1 VTRFSAAARSPRSN
15 TLKFNHLRRA
25 AVLGVA
31 LAALGFP
38 LFAGRPLA
46 QGGAPAPA
54 EPVINESADP
64 LLHSFRFRSIGP
76 ASMGGRIDDIAV
88 SESDPNVIYVGY
100 AVGGVFKSENNGVS
114 FQPVFQTYNTA
125 SIGDIAIHPR
135 DPNIVYVG
143 TGEANNR
150 QTASFGD
157 GIYKTTDGG
166 KTFTNIGLKDTQ
178 TIARIVIDPKNPE
191 TVYVASPGHLFG
203 PNPER
208 GVFKTTDGGK
218 SWNKIKFIDDDTG
231 FTDIVLDPANSSI
244 VYAASYQRR
253 RSGCCFN
260 GGGPGSGI
268 WKSTDAGKTW
278 TKLTGSGLPPGT
290 YGRIALDVS
299 RSNPNVVYAQIE
311 AGETGAPERTPPVEQ
326 GAATEATPPG
336 AAAVTTAPAGGAPG
350 AQQPPAGRAG
360 RAGQPAAADVGR
372 GGGGRGGYDWCNNA
386 GPNKGFPAPG
396 RGGFGGGGG
405 AQEAAPPAPRVVP
418 ALNPTRGGVLRSDN
432 KGQTWTLLSNC
443 NSRPMYF
450 SQLRVDPLNDKTIY
464 VGGLPVAK
472 SLDGGKTFA
481 TLDTAG
487 GYGEPGHVDQHAIWI
502 DPKNSKHIMEGNDGG
517 LNVSWDQGKSWD
529 YVNTMATALAYVVTA
544 DMRHPYYVYV
554 GLQDNGSWGGPSAVR
569 GRGGIMN
576 SHWFGIGGGD
586 GFYTAVDP
594 TDYNM
599 VITESQDGN
608 TNRYDLRVGR
618 GQSIRPNAGG
628 GRGGRGGGG
637 GRGGRGAA
645 PEPAGNPAGGAAG
658 APGAETAPPVQAGGQ
673 AGFGGRGGP
682 PNVINAIPGDVY
694 RFNWNTPVIMSPHNP
709 KIVYLGGNHLFKSY
723 NQGDTWVAS
732 NDDLTKKV
740 DRNTVPMMGV
750 PGNVTQLS
758 KNDGVVSYS
767 TIISISE
774 SPVMP
779 GIVWAGTDDGNL
791 QVSRDGGATFTEVG
805 RNLPGLP
812 ANNQY
817 WISRVDASHFDQG
830 TAYVSVDGHRSDD
843 LKPYVFVTH
852 DFGKTF
858 QSITG
863 NLPAYGNV
871 QVIREDPKNKDLLY
885 VGTEFGLFVSLDAG
899 KGWQKFMNNYPTVRT
914 DDILVHPRENDLI
927 VASHGRSV
935 WIADDITPLQQLTPA
950 VRESDA
956 ALFDIRPAVAWLNDQ
971 QNNQQ
976 VGGQKVFVGENAPR
990 GAAINYYLKS
1000 AAGGDVKI
1008 SIADVNG
1015 RVIRTLD
1022 GAKAAGI
1029 NRVMWNLAP
1038 TPPPGQQGGGF
1049 GGGGGGGR
1057 GGVAAVEPGTYV
1069 VTLEVGGKKY
1079 TKPLQVLPDRWLG
1092 ER

>member
-1 VTRFSAAARSPRSN
+1 MTFRFNR
-15 TLKFNHLRRA
+15 LRRA
-25 AVLGVA
+25 GVLALA
-31 LAALGFP
+31 LAALG
-38 LFAGRPLA
+38 LSVLSGRPRA
-46 QGGAPAPA
+46 QAGARPQVAPPP
-54 EPVINESADP
+54 EINQSADP

-114 FQPVFQTYNTA
+114 FTPVFQTYNTA

-150 QTASFGD
+150 QTSSFGD

-178 TIARIVIDPKNPE
+178 TIARIVIDPKSPE
-191 TVYVASPGHLFG
+191 TLYVASPGHLFG

-218 SWNKIKFIDDDTG
+218 TWNKVKFIDDDTG
-231 FTDIVLDPANSSI
+231 FTDIVLDPVNTNI

-278 TKLTGSGLPPGT
+278 TKLTGNGLPRGT

-299 RSNPNVVYAQIE
+299 RSNPNVVYAQVE
-311 AGETGAPERTPPVEQ
+311 AGEIGLPERTPPVEQ

-336 AAAVTTAPAGGAPG
+336 AAAVTPATTTAGAAQGGQPGRGGRRGGGNTPPQPGSPQPAGNIASGGGA
-350 AQQPPAGRAG
+350 
-360 RAGQPAAADVGR
+360 
-372 GGGGRGGYDWCNNA
+372 GGGRGGGYNWCNNA
-386 GPNKGFPAPG
+386 GPG
-396 RGGFGGGGG
+396 GGFGGRGGG
-405 AQEAAPPAPRVVP
+405 GFGGVAEQPEAVTNRTAP
-418 ALNPTRGGVLRSDN
+418 ALNPANGGVLRSED
-432 KGQTWTLLSNC
+432 KGNTWTLLSNC
-443 NSRPMYF
+443 NARPMYF
-450 SQLRVDPLNDKTIY
+450 SQLRVDPSTDKTIY

-487 GYGEPGHVDQHAIWI
+487 GYGDPGHVDQHAIWI
-502 DPKNSKHIMEGNDGG
+502 DPKNPRHIMEGNDGG

-529 YVNTMATALAYVVTA
+529 YINTMATALAYVVTA
-544 DMRHPYYVYV
+544 DMRHPYYVYA
-554 GLQDNGSWGGPSAVR
+554 GLQDNGSWGGPSSVR
-569 GRGGIMN
+569 GRGSIMN

-594 TDYNM
+594 SDYNV
-599 VITESQDGN
+599 VITESQDGA
-608 TNRYDLRVGR
+608 TNRYNLASGGR
-618 GQSIRPNAGG
+618 GQSIRPTAG

-637 GRGGRGAA
+637 QGR
-645 PEPAGNPAGGAAG
+645 GAAG
-658 APGAETAPPVQAGGQ
+658 APGAEAAPPVQAGGQ

-682 PNVINAIPGDVY
+682 PNVINAIPGDLY

-709 KIVYLGGNHLFKSY
+709 KIVYLGGNRLFKSY

-732 NDDLTKKV
+732 NDDLTKKI
-740 DRNTVPMMGV
+740 DRNTVTLMGV
-750 PGNVTQLS
+750 PGNLTQLS

-779 GIVWAGTDDGNL
+779 GVVWAGTDDGNL
-791 QVSRDGGATFTEVG
+791 QVSRDGGMTFTEVG
-805 RNLPGLP
+805 KNIPGLP
-812 ANNQY
+812 PNNLY
-817 WISRVDASHFDQG
+817 WISRIEASHFDQG

-843 LKPYVFVTH
+843 LKPYVFVTR

-858 QSITG
+858 QSIAA
-863 NLPAYGNV
+863 NLPPYGNV
-871 QVIREDPKNKDLLY
+871 QVIREDPKNRDLLY
-885 VGTEFGLFVSLDAG
+885 VGTEFGLYISLDDG
-899 KGWQKFMNNYPTVRT
+899 KSWQKFMNNYPTVRT

-927 VASHGRSV
+927 IASHGRSV
-935 WIADDITPLQQLTPA
+935 WIADDITPLQQLTQA
-950 VRESDA
+950 VRDSDA
-956 ALFDIRPAVAWLNDQ
+956 TLFDIRPAVAWVNDQ

-976 VGGQKVFVGENAPR
+976 VGGQKVFIGENAPR

-1000 AAGGDVKI
+1000 GAEGDVKI

-1015 RVIRTLD
+1015 HVIRTLD
-1022 GAKAAGI
+1022 GPKAAGI
-1029 NRVMWNLAP
+1029 NRAMWNLAP
-1038 TPPPGQQGGGF
+1038 APPQGQQGGGF
-1049 GGGGGGGR
+1049 GGGGGR
-1057 GGVAAVEPGTYV
+1057 GGFATAVEPGTYI
-1069 VTLEVGGKKY
+1069 VTLDVGGKKY
-1079 TKPLQVLPDRWLG
+1079 TKPVQVLQDRWLN